1 MVTASHIAHL
11 HIQRVLVL
19 ATLVTYFAPMLGSVE
34 SGLHSFAEVAAPS
47 QAGVTIAYEVFN
59 ASPNAVEL
67 D

>member
-1 MVTASHIAHL
+1 MVTTSHIAL
-11 HIQRVLVL
+11 KRIRRVLVL
-19 ATLVTYFAPMLGSVE
+19 TMLITYFAPMLGSVE

-59 ASPNAVEL
+59 ASSNGVDL